1 MKIERLNDRQIRCT
15 LTKQD
20 LDSRSIKLSELAYGS
35 KKTKQLFRDMM
46 QMAADDLNFHV
57 DDIPLMIEAIP
68 LPKESIALI
77 ISKVDS
83 PDELDTRFSSFTQ
96 NMNFDEDDPDFASG
110 EDADLDDDNDSFI
123 DLINQI
129 REKHAQNQIQGD
141 GSGAALPYPPPKNQ
155 EYHKTTKIRIYSFS
169 DLDLAIRLAHSLQHF
184 YTGENTLYKDPS
196 GGTYRLTLHQG
207 SHSDSDFDRICHAA
221 AEYLHPEKNAA
232 GLESYFREHYRIILP
247 ENALQLLAEV

>member
-96 NMNFDEDDPDFASG
+96 NMNLDEDDPDFASG
-110 EDADLDDDNDSFI
+110 EDADLEDDTDSFM

-129 REKHAQNQIQGD
+129 REKHAQNQTQED
-141 GSGAALPYPPPKNQ
+141 GSADSKPSAGQNGPGSQPSRKV
-155 EYHKTTKIRIYSFS
+155 RIYSFS

-184 YTGENTLYKDPS
+184 YTGENTLYKDPA
-196 GGTYRLTLHQG
+196 GGTYRLALHQG

-221 AEYLHPEKNAA
+221 AEYLHPEKNPA
-232 GLESYFREHYRIILP
+232 GLESYFREHFRMILP